1 MRKRQYR
8 KSIKHSKKSP
18 KHGKK
23 SPKRGKKSVK
33 KHSLKNLKR
42 GLKKNVRLALQRT
55 RSRKRSIG
63 LHGGNGCGCGIMK
76 GGMVSSPASGPV
88 GYSWDGGNEAS
99 WPGAAASQGLDTQG
113 AAMSNH
119 FKVSPNGIV
128 VGGIDPY
135 AGSSGMTGGKKRK
148 GKGKA
153 QKGGFFQEIVNLGR
167 GAQYGVNSG
176 YFNLVGKQQP
186 ISQNPFPT
194 QEQPIDADYKFIG
207 ATPPDVRTIFVDAN
221 NQTAGV

>member
-8 KSIKHSKKSP
+8 KSIKHSKKSV
-18 KHGKK
+18 
-23 SPKRGKKSVK
+23 KRGKKSAKHGKKLVK

-42 GLKKNVRLALQRT
+42 GLKKNVRLALQRS
-55 RSRKRSIG
+55 RSRKRSRS
-63 LHGGNGCGCGIMK
+63 LHGLK

-119 FKVSPNGIV
+119 FKVSANGIV

-148 GKGKA
+148 GKGKG
-153 QKGGFFQEIVNLGR
+153 QIGGFFQEIVNLGR

>member
-1 MRKRQYR
+1 MRKRQYK
-8 KSIKHSKKSP
+8 KSTKHSR
-18 KHGKK
+18 K
-23 SPKRGKKSVK
+23 SPKRGKKSYK
-33 KHSLKNLKR
+33 KHSLKKLKR
-42 GLKKNVRLALQRT
+42 GHKH
-55 RSRKRSIG
+55 SRKIALHRRKSRG
-63 LHGGNGCGCGIMK
+63 RVRHGGSCGCGVMK
-76 GGMVSSPASGPV
+76 GGMVSSPAAGPV

-113 AAMSNH
+113 ATMSNH

-135 AGSSGMTGGKKRK
+135 AGSSGMTGGKRRKRK
-148 GKGKA
+148 GKGKG

-167 GAQYGVNSG
+167 GAQYGVNGG

-194 QEQPIDADYKFIG
+194 QEQPIDSDYKFIG

>member
-1 MRKRQYR
+1 MKKRQYKKSSKHSR
-8 KSIKHSKKSP
+8 KSP
-18 KHGKK
+18 Q
-23 SPKRGKKSVK
+23 RGKKSYK
-33 KHSLKNLKR
+33 KHSVKNLKR
-42 GLKKNVRLALQRT
+42 GHKNSNKIALHRRNSRGRVR
-55 RSRKRSIG
+55 
-63 LHGGNGCGCGIMK
+63 HGGSCGCGVMK
-76 GGMVSSPASGPV
+76 GGMVSSPAAGPV

-135 AGSSGMTGGKKRK
+135 AGSSGMAGGKKRK
-148 GKGKA
+148 GTGKRKG

-167 GAQYGVNSG
+167 GAQYGVNGG

-194 QEQPIDADYKFIG
+194 QEQPIDSDYKFIG
-207 ATPPDVRTIFVDAN
+207 ATPPNVRSMYVNAN
-221 NQTAGV
+221 NQVAGV